1 MPKFNGICHGGV
13 WMERK
18 SFVCLIQLFA
28 LLKVSKNYLTHRF
41 EKSKTCLTRN
51 LSDLEEQD
59 ELTKAYKTFACL
71 FKPGTVAPVGEAYR
85 LYKIAYGY
93 DLFTDLYRP
102 DGSYPSLQVKLM
114 LKSVLN

>member
-1 MPKFNGICHGGV
+1 MDWSKIN
-13 WMERK
+13 
-18 SFVCLIQLFA
+18 LILY
-28 LLKVSKNYLTHRF
+28 V
-41 EKSKTCLTRN
+41 
-51 LSDLEEQD
+51 DEQN

-102 DGSYPSLQVKLM
+102 DGSYPSLKVTA
-114 LKSVLN
+114 LNW

>member
-28 LLKVSKNYLTHRF
+28 LLKVGKNYDYDYRND
-41 EKSKTCLTRN
+41 KTCLTKN
-51 LSDLEEQD
+51 LFYLEEQD

>member
-1 MPKFNGICHGGV
+1 MPKFNGICPGAV
-13 WMERK
+13 WTERK

-41 EKSKTCLTRN
+41 KKSKSCLTKN

>member
-1 MPKFNGICHGGV
+1 MLKFNGICHGGV

-41 EKSKTCLTRN
+41 KKSKTCLTRN